1 MYYVNN
7 VIAEVDK
14 VKGQALMTMA
24 VGVSNMVGNY
34 VGGMLLDLP
43 GGVSLML
50 GVGLAVSLVGL
61 VALFVIDALPVRHG
75 AAHG

>member
-1 MYYVNN
+1 
-7 VIAEVDK
+7 
-14 VKGQALMTMA
+14 MA

-43 GGVSLML
+43 AGGASLML

-61 VALFVIDALPVRHG
+61 VALFVIDALPVRHR